1 MPLVLE
7 IEHLLGIAYAAIGPD
22 SAEPDWPPQPDR
34 VFSALVAAWA
44 ARGERAEERAAL
56 EWLEAQAPP
65 KLTASG
71 HTIRPA
77 PASFVPP
84 NDKVHATASPAWRS
98 RQPRRFPAALP
109 EDPTVRLVW
118 DAADEAPVETLDAI
132 ARDVAYVGH
141 SASLTRCRFQQVE
154 TAPEGMKPARR
165 RVYRGR
171 LAQLEAAFKA
181 GRRPSPGDAV
191 PVERPPAPKSSNTFG
206 RDWLTLEIVEGALDL
221 RAAPL
226 AAKTLLAA
234 VMAGY
239 GRAGLAVPEWVSGHR
254 LDGSPSSNP
263 HLAIAPLAFVGW
275 DYADGALLGF
285 ALIPPAGRTPF
296 QDDADF
302 RRALFQVTC
311 LGDDG
316 RREIHLAITRKT
328 VVRLVITLYADKAS
342 LNPQRYFGLTAPPG
356 EPDRSRRPS
365 HLWATATP
373 MILPRHMKNGGPEET
388 EELIKEACVHAG
400 LLRPRRAVAHKH
412 AAITGAPSARPS
424 GGAPRW
430 TGWGVPEKLASRPLT
445 HAVLEFAERINGPVL
460 IGAGRFCGLGLCL
473 PLDAE
478 PGP

>member
-7 IEHLLGIAYAAIGPD
+7 IEHLLGTAYAAIGRD
-22 SAEPDWPPQPDR
+22 TAEPDWPPQPDR

-56 EWLEAQAPP
+56 EWLEAQDPP
-65 KLTASG
+65 KLAASG

-84 NDKVHATASPAWRS
+84 NDKMHATASPAWRF

-118 DAADEAPVETLDAI
+118 DAADEAPVEALDAI

-141 SASLTRCRFQQVE
+141 SASLTRCRFQHVE
-154 TAPEGMKPARR
+154 KAPEGVPPAR

-171 LAQLEAAFKA
+171 LAQLEAAFMA

-191 PVERPPAPKSSNTFG
+191 RVDRPPTPLSSNAFA

-226 AAKTLLAA
+226 AAKTLLCT

-239 GRAGLAVPEWVSGHR
+239 GRAGLAVPEWVSGHQA
-254 LDGSPSSNP
+254 DGSPSLRP

-275 DYADGALLGF
+275 DHADGALLGF
-285 ALIPPAGRTPF
+285 ALIPPAGRMPF
-296 QDDADF
+296 EDDAEF
-302 RRALFQVTC
+302 RKALFAIARDNPDHRIELGLNGGQLRLKLAVT
-311 LGDDG
+311 LD
-316 RREIHLAITRKT
+316 
-328 VVRLVITLYADKAS
+328 ADRAS
-342 LNPQRYFGLTAPPG
+342 LDPQRYLGLRPPRG
-356 EPDRSRRPS
+356 PDRTPRPA
-365 HLWATATP
+365 HCWATATP
-373 MILPRHMKNGGPEET
+373 MVLPRHMKNGGSEET